1 MLGTIC
7 ERCGKPTNDYTPECF
22 ECMTRNDWKP

>member
-7 ERCGKPTNDYTPECF
+7 ERCGEPTYDYTPECF
-22 ECMTRNDWKP
+22 DCMTRDDWKP